1 MPCFTDGKAVE
12 ARVPIRA
19 LVARREL
26 PAEHLV
32 RKFLRLLRER
42 WVGLARVDEQR
53 RLGLLEI
60 FLQNSKCSLI
70 SPRRPYVNE
79 KKHGCSPGDPP
90 APGGGTGA

>member
-1 MPCFTDGKAVE
+1 MTFAHRTHGVYRSHHVSTDGEAVD
-12 ARVPIRA
+12 APIPIRA

-32 RKFLRLLRER
+32 RKFLGLLRER

-70 SPRRPYVNE
+70 SPRR
-79 KKHGCSPGDPP
+79 S
-90 APGGGTGA
+90 